1 MPHSGKASDRYEAA
15 MARRGGSGAQ
25 TFLPVAVVIAVLL
38 FLGVVMLM
46 VRSGRN
52 PSGGGSSLAPAT
64 SSSTPAGSPSPSPS
78 ATPAAT
84 PSTGAATP
92 SGTPSPGAGTPSAG
106 ASARPGGAPPQAV
119 GPNNMP
125 NTGPP
130 FPWWM
135 GLLPVSLG
143 IGLAWAL
150 RPKPLPGDGGDGG
163 GGGGVLAR
171 ERRPVSR
178 PRGRPASAL
187 GKKRP

>member
-1 MPHSGKASDRYEAA
+1 
-15 MARRGGSGAQ
+15 MARRGGAGAQ
-25 TFLPVAVVIAVLL
+25 IFLPVAVVIAVLM

-52 PSGGGSSLAPAT
+52 PSGPGSSISPST
-64 SSSTPAGSPSPSPS
+64 SSSTPSGSPSPS

-84 PSTGAATP
+84 PSVALSVAP
-92 SGTPSPGAGTPSAG
+92 SVAPSAG
-106 ASARPGGAPPQAV
+106 AVAPSAGTTGRPGGAPPQAA

-150 RPKPLPGDGGDGG
+150 RPKREPTVGASLDGGTVEFSRGR
-163 GGGGVLAR
+163 R
-171 ERRPVSR
+171 EVSR

>member
-1 MPHSGKASDRYEAA
+1 
-15 MARRGGSGAQ
+15 MARRGGAVAQ

-52 PSGGGSSLAPAT
+52 PSGPGSSLSPAT
-64 SSSTPAGSPSPSPS
+64 SSSTPAGSPSPSTIPAPTPS
-78 ATPAAT
+78 A
-84 PSTGAATP
+84 GAVAP
-92 SGTPSPGAGTPSAG
+92 SGTPSSGPAG
-106 ASARPGGAPPQAV
+106 APTAGATARPGGAPPQAA

-135 GLLPVSLG
+135 GLLPVSIG

-150 RPKPLPGDGGDGG
+150 RPKREPMVGASVDGGTAAI
-163 GGGGVLAR
+163 AR
-171 ERRPVSR
+171 ERRQVSR

>member
-1 MPHSGKASDRYEAA
+1 
-15 MARRGGSGAQ
+15 MARRGGAVAQ

-64 SSSTPAGSPSPSPS
+64 SSSTPAGSPSPS
-78 ATPAAT
+78 ATPAPT
-84 PSTGAATP
+84 PSAGAVAP
-92 SGTPSPGAGTPSAG
+92 SGTPSSGPAG
-106 ASARPGGAPPQAV
+106 APTAGATARPGGAPPQAAS
-119 GPNNMP
+119 PNNMP

-135 GLLPVSLG
+135 GLLPVSIG

-150 RPKPLPGDGGDGG
+150 RPKASPMGAADGDGGPGG
-163 GGGGVLAR
+163 SAGAAAALAR
-171 ERRPVSR
+171 ERRQVSR
-178 PRGRPASAL
+178 PRGRPDSAL